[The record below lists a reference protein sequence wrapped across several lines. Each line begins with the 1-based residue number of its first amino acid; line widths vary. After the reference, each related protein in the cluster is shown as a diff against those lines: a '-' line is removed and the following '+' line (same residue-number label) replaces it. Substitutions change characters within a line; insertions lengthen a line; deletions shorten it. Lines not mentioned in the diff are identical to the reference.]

1 MSINVIQS
9 YRLPIELINKIL
21 IMRPTHDVAKLIKK
35 SAIEYNIIYRNANSV
50 YDEEDDNFNYV
61 SFYKYLKGGGETT
74 ENKDSYLFWLYKSL
88 DIIVYPDFTKLK
100 NKNL

>member
-61 SFYKYLKGGGETT
+61 SFYKYFSCFTAAL
-74 ENKDSYLFWLYKSL
+74 LLLYCC
-88 DIIVYPDFTKLK
+88 FTAA
-100 NKNL
+100 